1 MVIKEFLNQFPYIL
15 VGIEV
20 LYFAGIFFLA
30 AKIIIDTKTTSK
42 TLAYLMLIVFL
53 PFVGIIIYFVF
64 GVNYR
69 KNKFYTFKIE
79 GNEEVF
85 QKILKFDVYP

>member
-1 MVIKEFLNQFPYIL
+1 MKEFFEHYPYVLLIL
-15 VGIEV
+15 EGVYLVFTILLG
-20 LYFAGIFFLA
+20 G
-30 AKIIIDTKTTSK
+30 KIIMDTKTTSK

-69 KNKFYTFKIE
+69 KNKFYKFKIE
-79 GNEEVF
+79 HNE
-85 QKILKFDVYP
+85 KIYQEI